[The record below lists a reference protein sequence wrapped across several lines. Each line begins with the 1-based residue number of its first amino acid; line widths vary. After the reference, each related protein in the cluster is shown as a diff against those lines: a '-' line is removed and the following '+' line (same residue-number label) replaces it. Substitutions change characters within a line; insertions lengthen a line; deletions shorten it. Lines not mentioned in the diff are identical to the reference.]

1 MTQEE
6 RTARI
11 QELEKELGQLKRE
24 EQGICDPERFHDERL
39 RILGEAAEKIRSLT
53 KEGDKFTMFISATSS
68 NDKQAVIAGSG
79 SLLDLAAC
87 ISLGIKE
94 LGEELRLSVITILRH
109 ISTNPFR

>member
-11 QELEKELGQLKRE
+11 NEPEKELGQLKRE
-24 EQGICDPERFHDERL
+24 AQEINDTEGFHDERL
-39 RILGEAAEKIRSLT
+39 RILGEAAEKIQSLT
-53 KEGDKFTMFISATSS
+53 KEGDKFTMFISATSG

-87 ISLGIKE
+87 ISLGIKK
-94 LGEELRLSVITILRH
+94 LGEELRLSVITILKNL
-109 ISTNPFR
+109 SANPFR

>member
-6 RTARI
+6 RNARI
-11 QELEKELGQLKRE
+11 KDLEEELAQLKRE
-24 EQGICDPERFHDERL
+24 DKETYDPERFHDERL
-39 RILGEAAEKIRSLT
+39 RILGEAAEKIRNLT
-53 KEGDKFTMFISATSS
+53 KEGDKFTMFISATSG

-94 LGEELRLSVITILRH
+94 LGEELRISVVTILRH
-109 ISTNPFR
+109 MSPNPFR